1 MEPKVE
7 SNELVE
13 RLKQL
18 IATQEAEQ
26 QSCNTQQNHVNNMLI
41 DQLRDIIKQSTVPKK
56 IEKPKKV
63 KKKKIKRQDLLKE
76 ILEGSA
82 PEKSPSIT
90 PTAPVS
96 NANSQVFNNVNN
108 NFDVNFDEFG
118 LFDDSHRFGFNF
130 YSDSY
135 QNNLADN
142 VQSSGNYKTVEPKI
156 PKVAEVVNV
165 TVPKDFFKFKSQE
178 MFDNYIKKFQ
188 LKEKDDNLSYETVI
202 NEEVDLVRYARERNI
217 LPPLT
222 PKPDVEV
229 LKILG
234 LPIDYNPFND
244 TSNSKNAKLSYDS
257 NTNAFR
263 VKHSLLTEEEEKA
276 LKKHRNRI
284 ASRRFRKAHS
294 KKRNIDE
301 AALEYEKNLKEIIS
315 NIAPEIEILEV
326 KVKSLMDEN
335 RQLSDALKLKYINRL
350 TT

>member
-1 MEPKVE
+1 MKPQIE
-7 SNELVE
+7 STELVE
-13 RLKQL
+13 RLKQP
-18 IATQEAEQ
+18 IAAQEAEQ
-26 QSCNTQQNHVNNMLI
+26 QSGNTQQNHVNNMLI
-41 DQLRDIIKQSTVPKK
+41 DQLRDIIKQSTMPKK

-82 PEKSPSIT
+82 PERSPSIT
-90 PTAPVS
+90 PSAPVS
-96 NANSQVFNNVNN
+96 NTNLQVSKNVNN
-108 NFDVNFDEFG
+108 RFDVNFDEFG

-135 QNNLADN
+135 QNNLANN
-142 VQSSGNYKTVEPKI
+142 VQSSENYKTVEPKI
-156 PKVAEVVNV
+156 PKVAEDVNI

-178 MFDNYIKKFQ
+178 MFDNYIKKFH
-188 LKEKDDNLSYETVI
+188 LKDKDDNITYESVI
-202 NEEVDLVRYARERNI
+202 NEEIDLVRYARERNI

-234 LPIDYNPFND
+234 LPADCNPFND
-244 TSNSKNAKLSYDS
+244 TSDSKNKKLSYDS
-257 NTNAFR
+257 NTNTFR
-263 VKHSLLTEEEEKA
+263 VKHSLLTDEEEKA
-276 LKKHRNRI
+276 LKKHRNRV
-284 ASRRFRKAHS
+284 ASRRFRKLHS
-294 KKRNIDE
+294 KKHNIDE
-301 AALEYEKNLKEIIS
+301 GVIEYEKNLKEIIN
-315 NIAPEIEILEV
+315 NIAPEIQHLEG